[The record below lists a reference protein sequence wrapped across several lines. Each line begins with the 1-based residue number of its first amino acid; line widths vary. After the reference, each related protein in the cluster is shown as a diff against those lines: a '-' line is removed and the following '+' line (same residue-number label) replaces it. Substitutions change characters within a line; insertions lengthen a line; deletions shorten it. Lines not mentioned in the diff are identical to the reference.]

1 MFSWVHPIHIV
12 ALGLLGMLFAGV
24 GSTILVDEQVSIP
37 PNDYVQYAIQV
48 YPGQSIQT
56 AATVQVPGLPE
67 YERNMLEILIM
78 DDENY
83 RYFESENYN
92 LINERYRVL
101 VGSNYWEY
109 LKVDARWFGTVHVV
123 LNNKIRV
130 SDRDMA
136 KDVTVRIT
144 RYKPLGYIG
153 APSLVVLIYG
163 AVQWGK
169 EYNVRGEDEKHV

>member
-1 MFSWVHPIHIV
+1 MFSWVRPIHIV

-48 YPGQSIQT
+48 YPGQSIEA
-56 AATVQVPGLPE
+56 AATVHMPDQQE
-67 YERNMLEILIM
+67 YEKNMLEILIM

-83 RYFESENYN
+83 GYFESENYT
-92 LINERYRVL
+92 LINERKRML

-109 LKVDARWFGTVHVV
+109 LRVDTRWVGTVHVV
-123 LNNKIRV
+123 LNNKVRV
-130 SDRDMA
+130 SDRDMV

-163 AVQWGK
+163 AVQWGR
-169 EYNVRGEDEKHV
+169 EFNVRREDEKHV